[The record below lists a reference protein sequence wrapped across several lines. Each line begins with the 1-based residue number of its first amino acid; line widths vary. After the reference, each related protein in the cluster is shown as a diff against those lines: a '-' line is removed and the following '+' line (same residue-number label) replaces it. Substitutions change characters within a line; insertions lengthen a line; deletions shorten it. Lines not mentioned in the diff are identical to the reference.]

1 MKISIDAQ
9 IAIRSFAQSLIA
21 GDFGPDDS
29 SYSRSQFFL
38 KNPSIVGQAMAVFL
52 YRLELDQAGR
62 VLNHDEAEDRVYQY
76 IQWKRF
82 PEEEPIVPFG
92 DDELGIMYLDD
103 PPILDQ

>member
-1 MKISIDAQ
+1 MKISVDAQ

-29 SYSRSQFFL
+29 RDGRSEFFL
-38 KNPSIVGQAMAVFL
+38 KYPSIVGQAMAVFL
-52 YRLELDQAGR
+52 YRLELDQVGQ

-82 PEEEPIVPFG
+82 PEEEPIVPFS

-103 PPILDQ
+103 PSILDQ

>member
-29 SYSRSQFFL
+29 SYSRSQFFF
-38 KNPSIVGQAMAVFL
+38 KNPSFVGQAMAVFL
-52 YRLELDQAGR
+52 YRLESDQAGR

-103 PPILDQ
+103 PPTLD

>member
-1 MKISIDAQ
+1 MKISVDAQ
-9 IAIRSFAQSLIA
+9 IAIRSFAQSLIT

-29 SYSRSQFFL
+29 RDSRSQFFL
-38 KNPSIVGQAMAVFL
+38 KEPSIVGQAMAVFL
-52 YRLELDQAGR
+52 YRLELDQVGR

-76 IQWKRF
+76 IQWKCF
-82 PEEEPIVPFG
+82 PEEDPIVPFS